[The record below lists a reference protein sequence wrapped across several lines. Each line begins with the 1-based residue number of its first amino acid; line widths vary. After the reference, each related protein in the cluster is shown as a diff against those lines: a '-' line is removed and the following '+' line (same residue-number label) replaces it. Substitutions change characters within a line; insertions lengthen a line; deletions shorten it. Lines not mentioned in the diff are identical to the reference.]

1 MNRFITALIA
11 VFIIVFAHQSIS
23 QQPLLDPEMTVHDLF
38 GMEPR
43 NFREGILGRVVAA
56 ATVRL
61 SRIEITEGFSTPAHN
76 HPDEEIVLL
85 LEGSIRAV
93 SGDNEFVLQPGELIL
108 IPAYVEHHY
117 VALEDSV
124 TIEAFGPGRNLGAGG
139 MGMGP

>member
-1 MNRFITALIA
+1 MNRFVIAVIT
-11 VFIIVFAHQSIS
+11 VFIIVFARQSIS
-23 QQPLLDPEMTVHDLF
+23 QQPLLVPEMTVHDLF

-43 NFREGILGRVVAA
+43 NFREGIMGRVVAA

-61 SRIEITEGFSTPAHN
+61 SRIEIAEGFSTPAHN

-93 SGDNEFVLQPGELIL
+93 SGEHEFVLKPGELIV

-124 TIEAFGPGRNLGAGG
+124 TIEAFGPGRNPGGGG